1 MKPDTYIAIGING
14 SITTLRRCPKW
25 KFQLLCLSVRLL
37 VSSMIKNYP
46 TVPVSN
52 YKRADMEWNNAID
65 VDRLDY
71 LVSKLMSEVKVQ
83 LSQFPLR
90 LKIHVRTV
98 CQIFSEGDVSV
109 DLVQIIKK
117 ILSEEFE
124 GISL

>member
-1 MKPDTYIAIGING
+1 
-14 SITTLRRCPKW
+14 
-25 KFQLLCLSVRLL
+25 
-37 VSSMIKNYP
+37 
-46 TVPVSN
+46 
-52 YKRADMEWNNAID
+52 MEWNNAID

-90 LKIHVRTV
+90 LQIHVRTM

-109 DLVQIIKK
+109 DVVQIIKK

>member
-1 MKPDTYIAIGING
+1 
-14 SITTLRRCPKW
+14 
-25 KFQLLCLSVRLL
+25 
-37 VSSMIKNYP
+37 MIKNYP

-52 YKRADMEWNNAID
+52 YQRADMEWNNAID

-90 LKIHVRTV
+90 LQIHVRTV